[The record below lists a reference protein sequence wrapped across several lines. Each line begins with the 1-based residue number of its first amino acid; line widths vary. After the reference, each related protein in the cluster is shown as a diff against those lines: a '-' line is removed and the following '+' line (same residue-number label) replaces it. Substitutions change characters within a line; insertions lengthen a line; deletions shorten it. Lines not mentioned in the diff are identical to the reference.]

1 MVIIRELLKFLE
13 EEKIT
18 FEFKGDINDVV
29 DGFSS
34 LSQYRTGTLTW
45 CKELKNLPDDLS
57 EKYRLIVMPSY
68 YDLSLIHI

>member
-29 DGFSS
+29 DGF
-34 LSQYRTGTLTW
+34 LLFLDIEPEHLLGV
-45 CKELKNLPDDLS
+45 KN
-57 EKYRLIVMPSY
+57 
-68 YDLSLIHI
+68 